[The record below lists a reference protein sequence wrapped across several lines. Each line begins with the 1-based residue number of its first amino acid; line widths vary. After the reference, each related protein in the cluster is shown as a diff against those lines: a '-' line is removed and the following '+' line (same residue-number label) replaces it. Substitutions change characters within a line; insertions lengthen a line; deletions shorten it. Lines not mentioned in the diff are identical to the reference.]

1 MYNRS
6 TEGKATGSQLCL
18 IAPLRRAASRP
29 ATNIERKSMLAARQ
43 CRRRGNATYCEPSLR
58 VREWKKKGGRIV
70 NERGRRGKRWR
81 EKEGGE
87 GEGKRRERGNE
98 RVPENESS
106 ATPMKG
112 GTNGGGGGGEADSTA
127 ACPLHQL
134 SR

>member
-1 MYNRS
+1 M
-6 TEGKATGSQLCL
+6 
-18 IAPLRRAASRP
+18 
-29 ATNIERKSMLAARQ
+29 
-43 CRRRGNATYCEPSLR
+43 
-58 VREWKKKGGRIV
+58 